1 MYQKVREEYDPYD
14 DFPGL
19 DPSSFDYPFEYDFA
33 LDERREWKEE
43 HDPEDKYDVDP
54 GAYEYEDDYVEAI
67 KKWKRYI
74 ARLDAKSSSYTSN
87 RNKAKKQLS
96 RECLSKPE
104 SNLVNIEENPTEES
118 KQSWGDKHNSF
129 NTFGSVDPNSYDHEK
144 DYLDDLRKQWKEYYD
159 PSDMYDIDPVDYD
172 YEEDYM
178 EAIKEYIKSKY
189 R

>member
-33 LDERREWKEE
+33 IDERREWKEE

-67 KKWKRYI
+67 KKWKRHI
-74 ARLDAKSSSYTSN
+74 ARLDAKSPSYTSN

-96 RECLSKPE
+96 RECLSESE
-104 SNLVNIEENPTEES
+104 SNPVDIEENPTEES
-118 KQSWGDKHNSF
+118 KQSWG
-129 NTFGSVDPNSYDHEK
+129 G
-144 DYLDDLRKQWKEYYD
+144 
-159 PSDMYDIDPVDYD
+159 
-172 YEEDYM
+172 
-178 EAIKEYIKSKY
+178 
-189 R
+189 